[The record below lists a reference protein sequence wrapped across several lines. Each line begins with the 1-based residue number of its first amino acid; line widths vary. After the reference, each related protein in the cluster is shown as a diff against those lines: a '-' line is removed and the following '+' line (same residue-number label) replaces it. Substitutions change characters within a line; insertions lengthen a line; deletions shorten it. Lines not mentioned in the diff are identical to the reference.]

1 MPAPARAS
9 GTDVTYSARTPTPA
23 RSPYGAAVSGPTAD
37 YLQAFEIGLSL
48 INTVD
53 FVIELSVQYNS
64 QMIMSDLA
72 VTPDPLDQP
81 AVDGPDAQARKFQR
95 ELSAGLTSLV
105 LLSVL
110 ADATEDLYGY
120 EIARR
125 LTGDGER
132 ASPFKQGAL
141 YPVLRNMSAAGL
153 LSSRVVPSY
162 SGPPRRYYRIT
173 PLGHEVWSPGAQPGR
188 KPAPSSTPSSNRTQ
202 PRRSRHDGRDTAHGR
217 AVPRLASFG
226 PRGGGP
232 GAGPGRAL

>member
-1 MPAPARAS
+1 
-9 GTDVTYSARTPTPA
+9 
-23 RSPYGAAVSGPTAD
+23 
-37 YLQAFEIGLSL
+37 
-48 INTVD
+48 
-53 FVIELSVQYNS
+53 
-64 QMIMSDLA
+64 MIMSDQT
-72 VTPDPLDQP
+72 VTPDPLDQTP
-81 AVDGPDAQARKFQR
+81 TDGPDALARKFQR

-173 PLGHEVWSPGAQPGR
+173 SLGHEVLQSWRASWLDTRAFVDSIVQP
-188 KPAPSSTPSSNRTQ
+188 STATETTP
-202 PRRSRHDGRDTAHGR
+202 
-217 AVPRLASFG
+217 
-226 PRGGGP
+226 
-232 GAGPGRAL
+232 